1 MEIERVQRW
10 VMSGVLLTVCFVFA
24 GGLALLSAESVQAG
38 ARPGLLTMACVVGVG
53 GAAGVRVISQ
63 KSVLT
68 PLLVLGLVPAVLG
81 WYLTR

>member
-24 GGLALLSAESVQAG
+24 GGLALLSASSVQAG
-38 ARPGLLTMACVVGVG
+38 ARPGLLIMSCIVGIG
-53 GAAGVRVISQ
+53 GIAGVRVLNQRSF
-63 KSVLT
+63 LT
-68 PLLVLGLVPAVLG
+68 PLLVLGLAPAVLG